1 VQGTIK
7 HARDLASYIDH
18 TLLKPDATE
27 KEIRR
32 LCEEA
37 RHFGFKAVCV
47 NPVFV
52 KQTRKWLRRSP
63 VLSVSVVGFPLGT
76 SLTRTKALE
85 AELAVHDGAAE
96 IDMVIRFDLVKERR
110 WKPFEKDI
118 SEVVKASGPAPVKV
132 IIETGLLEESEIVRV
147 CKCAESAGAAFIKT
161 STGFLGRGATVED
174 VQLIRKTCSPT
185 MKIKA
190 SGGIKSFAQA
200 LALIEAGAD
209 RLGTSSGVLIV
220 NGQEAAD
227 GSY

>member
-1 VQGTIK
+1 MQGTIK
-7 HARDLASYIDH
+7 HSRDLASYIDH

-27 KEIRR
+27 TDIRR

-37 RHFGFKAVCV
+37 RHYKFKAVCV

-52 KQTRKWLRRSP
+52 KQTRKWLRTSP
-63 VLSVSVVGFPLGT
+63 VLSVSVVGFPLGA

-96 IDMVIRFDLVKERR
+96 IDMVIRLDLLKERR
-110 WKPFEKDI
+110 WKKVERDI

-132 IIETGLLEESEIVRV
+132 IIETGLLTESEIIRA
-147 CKCAESAGAAFIKT
+147 CKCSEAAGASFIKT

-174 VQLIRKTCSPT
+174 VQLIRKSCSPT

-190 SGGIKSFAQA
+190 SGGVKSFEQA
-200 LALIEAGAD
+200 LALIDAGAD

-220 NGQEAAD
+220 NGQEAPN
-227 GSY
+227 GTY